1 MTATPERMDNENILE
16 DFCNRIAAEIRLP
29 EALNKKLLS
38 PFQYF
43 GITDSID
50 LTNVKWEKGKYV
62 ASELTSLYTKNNIR
76 VGEIISNLN
85 KYTNDINDV
94 RAIGFCV
101 TIEHAT
107 FMAEKFNLAGLKA
120 ECLTAKNSSERDKI
134 REQFKKKEFNYLFVV
149 DIHSR

>member
-1 MTATPERMDNENILE
+1 MDGEDILE

-62 ASELTSLYTKNNIR
+62 ACLLYTSR
-76 VGEIISNLN
+76 
-85 KYTNDINDV
+85 
-94 RAIGFCV
+94 CV
-101 TIEHAT
+101 
-107 FMAEKFNLAGLKA
+107 
-120 ECLTAKNSSERDKI
+120 
-134 REQFKKKEFNYLFVV
+134 
-149 DIHSR
+149 

>member
-1 MTATPERMDNENILE
+1 MDGENIFE

-62 ASELTSLYTKNNIR
+62 ASELTRLYTKNDIR
-76 VGEIISNLN
+76 VGEIITNL
-85 KYTNDINDV
+85 
-94 RAIGFCV
+94 
-101 TIEHAT
+101 E
-107 FMAEKFNLAGLKA
+107 
-120 ECLTAKNSSERDKI
+120 
-134 REQFKKKEFNYLFVV
+134 
-149 DIHSR
+149 